1 MQVSRSFGPLF
12 VLGLLS
18 AAGLAASAGRSI
30 SAAERSLVGGK
41 LRPVTFVDTEG
52 HTINPSHYQ
61 GSVLVMMAG
70 IPW

>member
-1 MQVSRSFGPLF
+1 MRVSRSLGPLC
-12 VLGLLS
+12 VLGLF
-18 AAGLAASAGRSI
+18 AAGLAVSTVRPA
-30 SAAERSLVGGK
+30 SAAERSLVGRK

-52 HTINPSHYQ
+52 HTIDPSHYQ